1 MNVFA
6 LVDGDKRWPMIS
18 RGKTF
23 YTADI
28 KLPNIDAS
36 RYISTI
42 VPDTASIRDVID
54 GQLIIFLNQP
64 WANIPAGS
72 LVSLSLKDMSADRKV
87 PIVTAMTPT
96 KAQAIED
103 VSATDNILWVKALDD
118 VEGKLFALRRDPATG
133 TLGSA
138 SRRGRVWTYG

>member
-6 LVDGDKRWPMIS
+6 LDDGDKRWPMIS
-18 RGKTF
+18 RVKTF

-64 WANIPAGS
+64 WANIPEGS

-96 KAQAIED
+96 KAQRSEEHTSELQSIMRISYAGCCLKKKI
-103 VSATDNILWVKALDD
+103 NQ
-118 VEGKLFALRRDPATG
+118 
-133 TLGSA
+133 
-138 SRRGRVWTYG
+138 SR

>member
-54 GQLIIFLNQP
+54 GQLILFLNQP

-72 LVSLSLKDMSADRKV
+72 LVSLSLTDMSADRNERSEEH
-87 PIVTAMTPT
+87 TSELQTPMRYSY
-96 KAQAIED
+96 A
-103 VSATDNILWVKALDD
+103 
-118 VEGKLFALRRDPATG
+118 GFC
-133 TLGSA
+133 
-138 SRRGRVWTYG
+138 